1 MSLCG
6 ANPLLS
12 SLAIFSQLLLAQQQ
26 MATFTHNSTNNSYSI
41 ALSPHASTSTHSQ
54 NPPTDQTATQI
65 QSALQSDLDQPV
77 TEDYFLG
84 ILNSSLFQ
92 NCDSINLANDFG
104 QNLAHFCVE
113 LRYHRLLTAVI
124 ERGVDIHAK
133 DVNGWTPLDV
143 ARLHHDADAIDILE
157 GEWEDKIEDA
167 ISTAPLSIDLLR
179 RFIPM
184 LRSPV
189 PSQPSVSISTSSNMA
204 GQPAM
209 KAIL

>member
-1 MSLCG
+1 MFLCG
-6 ANPLLS
+6 VNPLS
-12 SLAIFSQLLLAQQQ
+12 SIAIFSQLLENKDPAPSTLNV
-26 MATFTHNSTNNSYSI
+26 TENSFSI
-41 ALSPHASTSTHSQ
+41 GFLPHTSTSTQSQ
-54 NPPTDQTATQI
+54 NPPTDQIAAQI

-84 ILNSSLFQ
+84 ILNSGLFQ
-92 NCDSINLANDFG
+92 NCDSINLVNDYH
-104 QNLAHFCVE
+104 QNLAHFCAE
-113 LRYHRLLTAVI
+113 LRYHRLLTTVI

-143 ARLHHDADAIDILE
+143 ARLHRDEEAIDILE

-189 PSQPSVSISTSSNMA
+189 PSQPSVSISSTAPNIEA
-204 GQPAM
+204 QPAM
-209 KAIL
+209 KATL